1 MNSTPFTTASPI
13 PAKSASTMPN
23 NFEQSCVVNE
33 RSHSPLIKVS
43 ALAYLVVQRPDI
55 EKAAMFFVDY
65 GLLVDRRENDR
76 IYMRGKTD
84 AHHILILEKGSA
96 CVSRLGLVATKP
108 ELNTLAELY
117 KLPVKSLGQPQGG
130 YVVAIKDP
138 NEIELEIVSDL
149 TPLPP
154 IELDAQAVASN
165 FAREKPRLNTAVRHE
180 IQPQTVHKLGHSLW
194 SVHNIRKTV
203 HWYQDVLGF
212 VVSDFQ
218 FLKGD
223 PLPIV
228 AFMRCD
234 QGTTPSDH
242 HTLGFGLA
250 PDLGHLHSA
259 FEMNGFEEIAIA
271 SEWMNHK
278 RYSHGWG
285 IGRHILGSQI
295 FDYWRDDYGDMFEH
309 YADGDLFDASVPAG
323 YHLFHAKAQHQWG
336 PDMTRNFKGLNQP
349 LKTLKS
355 VLKRLPTDD
364 DLNIGRLIRMVRSI

>member
-1 MNSTPFTTASPI
+1 MNPMAPNSAAQSTANSD
-13 PAKSASTMPN
+13 SAMLAH
-23 NFEQSCVVNE
+23 FKKHCVVNE

-43 ALAYLVVQRPDI
+43 ALAYLVIQRPDI

-76 IYMRGKTD
+76 IYMRGKTN
-84 AHHILILEKGSA
+84 ANHILILEKGNA
-96 CVSRLGLVATKP
+96 AVTRLGLLATKR
-108 ELNTLAELY
+108 ELKILADLY
-117 KLPVKSLGQPQGG
+117 KVPVKSLGQPQGG
-130 YVVAIKDP
+130 YVVSLRDP

-149 TPLPP
+149 TPLQP
-154 IELDAQAVASN
+154 IEDGAQALAWN
-165 FAREKPRLNTAVRHE
+165 FAQEKPRLNLSVRHE

-194 SVHNIRKTV
+194 SVYNIRKTV

-234 QGTTPSDH
+234 QGDTPSDH

-278 RYSHGWG
+278 HYTHGWG

-295 FDYWRDDYGDMFEH
+295 FDYWRDEYGDMFEH

-336 PDMTRNFKGLNQP
+336 PDMTRTFKGLNNP
-349 LKTLKS
+349 MKTLTS

-364 DLNIGRLIRMVRSI
+364 DLNLGRLIRMVKSI